1 MAAFLRPEEE
11 RHGGLRARRTPAI
24 DGRAPVMSSIR
35 AFVPATGTVDVPA
48 DAMAALVRDAGSPRF
63 IESLL
68 VFCRRSIGADF
79 VSVFSRAGGGG
90 PRLVGTATTT
100 GADNTRRAAE
110 GYMQHYGSDVNFAL
124 MTRPNEQAYLTY
136 QTAADITAPGY
147 RRACYDRTGIADRL
161 SYVRS
166 DRLGA
171 LSISVYRSRKS
182 GRFSEGACDR
192 TTALMP
198 ILIAAV
204 DRHAAADRERSGNSI
219 EQFERELARRH
230 PGLSP
235 REREVAARVK
245 AGLSARQIG
254 LDLGIAETTVISHRK
269 NAYARMGVTSL
280 RELLQH

>member
-1 MAAFLRPEEE
+1 
-11 RHGGLRARRTPAI
+11 
-24 DGRAPVMSSIR
+24 MSSIQ
-35 AFVPATGTVDVPA
+35 AFVPASGMVDVPS
-48 DAMAALVRDAGSPRF
+48 DAMAALVRDAGTPGF
-63 IESLL
+63 IDTLL

-79 VSVFSRAGGGG
+79 VSVFSRTGNGG

-124 MTRPNEQAYLTY
+124 MTRAESCAYLTY

-161 SYVRS
+161 SYVRT
-166 DRLGA
+166 DRHDA
-171 LSISVYRSRKS
+171 LSISVYRSRRN

-192 TTALMP
+192 TSALMP

-204 DRHAAADRERSGNSI
+204 DRHAAADRDHGEGTI
-219 EQFERELARRH
+219 ELFEQELARRH
-230 PGLSP
+230 PRLTV

-269 NAYARMGVTSL
+269 NAYARMGVSSL
-280 RELLQH
+280 RGLLQH

>member
-1 MAAFLRPEEE
+1 
-11 RHGGLRARRTPAI
+11 
-24 DGRAPVMSSIR
+24 
-35 AFVPATGTVDVPA
+35 
-48 DAMAALVRDAGSPRF
+48 MAALVRDAGTPRF
-63 IESLL
+63 IDALL
-68 VFCRRSIGADF
+68 MFCRRSVGADF
-79 VSVFSRAGGGG
+79 VSVFSRAGNGG

-124 MTRPNEQAYLTY
+124 MTRANSCAYVTY
-136 QTAADITAPGY
+136 QTAADITAPAY

-161 SYVRS
+161 SYVRA
-166 DRLGA
+166 DRHDA
-171 LSISVYRSRKS
+171 LSISVYRSRS
-182 GRFSEGACDR
+182 NGRFSESACGR

-204 DRHAAADRERSGNSI
+204 DRHAAAGRECRNASI
-219 EQFERELARRH
+219 AQLERELARRH
-230 PGLSP
+230 PALTA

-269 NAYARMGVTSL
+269 NAYARMGVSSL